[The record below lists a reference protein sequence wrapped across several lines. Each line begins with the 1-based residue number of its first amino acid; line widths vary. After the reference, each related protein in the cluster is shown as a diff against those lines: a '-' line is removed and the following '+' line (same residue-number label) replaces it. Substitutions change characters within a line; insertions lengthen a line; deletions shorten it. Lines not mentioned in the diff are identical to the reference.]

1 MYQSACLY
9 ESKSGVWGNIISTPT
24 TGGLGFPIRPSVL
37 VGNAL
42 CWLLYGETEGD
53 ILKFDF
59 TMQKLV
65 VIEKPLDCEIA
76 YRGRPRLRI
85 VRTEESGLGLI
96 GYTGL
101 SLQLWER
108 KVNYDD
114 VATWVL
120 QKTIDLLENLL
131 PVELKWSWI
140 HGYDEDDN
148 VIFLCA
154 LNGSL
159 MVQLDSI
166 QFGNC
171 FRTNLDGT
179 TPPER
184 KDINT
189 TYIPYKSFYAAGN
202 SRFLHCEDI
211 GYVFT
216 PTLDPPDRIPAA
228 RFSLPQRCRDEGGLD
243 FVECHHGLAL
253 FLNKKQPEAV
263 VWNPISGHQ
272 HRVAFPPEFG
282 DAREREILC
291 AAVLCAAGDDD
302 PGHVHGDC
310 GLSSFK
316 LALVRGGQDHASLS
330 VCLYKSKSGLWG
342 NVISTTKDWY
352 TLFYWRKSS
361 VLIGNALYWWCCQI
375 EGCILEF
382 DFKMQKLVTIEKP
395 VDGGCSNYQI
405 MRTEESSLGLIILT
419 ELTMQLWERKVS
431 SDDVATWVLQKTI
444 ELTKHLW
451 PRQSVQVFWTR
462 IHGYEEDH
470 NVIFL
475 GTSSGSFMIQ
485 LDSMQFNNRF
495 QFKSIFTHFPYTSF
509 YAADW
514 AGGGRDDGTE
524 MSSSTSPNCP
534 IR

>member
-1 MYQSACLY
+1 MIAKGSQKKKKKCTSTDLQRG
-9 ESKSGVWGNIISTPT
+9 KSQVAPKREIGEVSMVRRRRRRR
-24 TGGLGFPIRPSVL
+24 LASPIMPL
-37 VGNAL
+37 PAPAP
-42 CWLLYGETEGD
+42 
-53 ILKFDF
+53 
-59 TMQKLV
+59 
-65 VIEKPLDCEIA
+65 PLD
-76 YRGRPRLRI
+76 
-85 VRTEESGLGLI
+85 
-96 GYTGL
+96 
-101 SLQLWER
+101 
-108 KVNYDD
+108 ND
-114 VATWVL
+114 
-120 QKTIDLLENLL
+120 DLLREILLLL
-131 PVELKWSWI
+131 PPQPS
-140 HGYDEDDN
+140 
-148 VIFLCA
+148 
-154 LNGSL
+154 SL
-159 MVQLDSI
+159 LRASVVCKRWRRLVSD
-166 QFGNC
+166 
-171 FRTNLDGT
+171 
-179 TPPER
+179 P
-184 KDINT
+184 
-189 TYIPYKSFYAAGN
+189 
-202 SRFLHCEDI
+202 RFLRRFRAHHRRPPLLGCFSYDQDI

-316 LALVRGGQDHASLS
+316 LALVRGGQDHASLF

-514 AGGGRDDGTE
+514 AAGGRDDGTE
-524 MSSSTSPNCP
+524 M
-534 IR
+534 

>member
-1 MYQSACLY
+1 MPLDNDDLLREILLLLPPRPSSLLRASVVCKRWHRLVSDPGFLGRFRAHHGKPPVLGFFCANAYTGYYFSPTLDPPDRIPAAQFSLPQRHG
-9 ESKSGVWGNIISTPT
+9 ESLDFAECRHGLVLFLNKELPEAVAWNPISGRQRRVSVPPQFDNTGKRGIIYVAVLCAAGDDEHGHVHGDCDLDYFKLALVHMGVEDHRHSGVWGNIISTPT
-24 TGGLGFPIRPSVL
+24 TGGLGFPVRPSVL

-120 QKTIDLLENLL
+120 QKTIDLLEHLL

-202 SRFLHCEDI
+202 SRFLHCK
-211 GYVFT
+211 
-216 PTLDPPDRIPAA
+216 
-228 RFSLPQRCRDEGGLD
+228 S
-243 FVECHHGLAL
+243 
-253 FLNKKQPEAV
+253 NKS
-263 VWNPISGHQ
+263 NY
-272 HRVAFPPEFG
+272 RL
-282 DAREREILC
+282 LC
-291 AAVLCAAGDDD
+291 VCCNAIAVLKGC
-302 PGHVHGDC
+302 
-310 GLSSFK
+310 LTI
-316 LALVRGGQDHASLS
+316 HA
-330 VCLYKSKSGLWG
+330 
-342 NVISTTKDWY
+342 
-352 TLFYWRKSS
+352 
-361 VLIGNALYWWCCQI
+361 
-375 EGCILEF
+375 
-382 DFKMQKLVTIEKP
+382 
-395 VDGGCSNYQI
+395 
-405 MRTEESSLGLIILT
+405 
-419 ELTMQLWERKVS
+419 
-431 SDDVATWVLQKTI
+431 
-444 ELTKHLW
+444 
-451 PRQSVQVFWTR
+451 
-462 IHGYEEDH
+462 
-470 NVIFL
+470 
-475 GTSSGSFMIQ
+475 
-485 LDSMQFNNRF
+485 
-495 QFKSIFTHFPYTSF
+495 
-509 YAADW
+509 
-514 AGGGRDDGTE
+514 
-524 MSSSTSPNCP
+524 
-534 IR
+534 